1 LRIAEEFG
9 LRLVLNHGTEAHK
22 LADVLAARDVPVIY
36 GPILSS
42 RSKVEVREADPGNLA
57 ALAAAG
63 VRVALTTDHPVVPIG
78 LLAMQAAVAVRAG
91 LPRGTAVAAMTS
103 TAAAIAG
110 IDDRVGALE
119 AGRDADVVLWTG
131 DPLDVASTVR
141 RVLIDGHTVYTAPVG
156 AAASAAAED
165 RGSR

>member
-1 LRIAEEFG
+1 
-9 LRLVLNHGTEAHK
+9 
-22 LADVLAARDVPVIY
+22 
-36 GPILSS
+36 
-42 RSKVEVREADPGNLA
+42 
-57 ALAAAG
+57 
-63 VRVALTTDHPVVPIG
+63 
-78 LLAMQAAVAVRAG
+78 
-91 LPRGTAVAAMTS
+91 MTS